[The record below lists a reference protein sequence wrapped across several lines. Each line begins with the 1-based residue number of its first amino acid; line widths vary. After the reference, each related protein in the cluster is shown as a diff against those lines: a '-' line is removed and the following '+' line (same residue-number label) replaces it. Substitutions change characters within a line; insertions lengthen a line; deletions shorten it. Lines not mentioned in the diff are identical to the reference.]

1 MDNADKNRPLNIAN
15 EVSKKST
22 TDTSKKTT
30 TLEHYTSK
38 NKRTNSSVLDFL
50 MIGEELNK
58 TPTTSAKN
66 ISPINRMVGIEEQGI
81 RNNQSTSD
89 REKWGIIL

>member
-1 MDNADKNRPLNIAN
+1 
-15 EVSKKST
+15 
-22 TDTSKKTT
+22 
-30 TLEHYTSK
+30 
-38 NKRTNSSVLDFL
+38 

-66 ISPINRMVGIEEQGI
+66 ISPINRMVGIEERGI